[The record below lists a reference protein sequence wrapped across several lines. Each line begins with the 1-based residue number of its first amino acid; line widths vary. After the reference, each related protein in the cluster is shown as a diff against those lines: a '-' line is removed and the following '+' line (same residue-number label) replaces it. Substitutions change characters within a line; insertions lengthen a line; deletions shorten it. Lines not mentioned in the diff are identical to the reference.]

1 MTGETELGSGPDAPA
16 MYRGDK
22 RQLRLTV
29 PLSEPFPMQLYNSIA
44 AAKQPFEPADPKR
57 VTMYV
62 CGPTVYNFAHIGN
75 ARPAVVFDLLY
86 RLLRR
91 RYGAEHVIY
100 ARNITDIDDKMM
112 AAAKERGVPTSA
124 IAAEFEAE
132 YLADMGALGVL
143 PPDIDPHC
151 TDHIPEMIRMAEIL
165 IEKGA
170 AYEAEGHVL
179 FHVPAFPDYGR
190 LSRRS
195 RDEQVA
201 GARVEVAPYK
211 RDPADFVLWKPS
223 TPDQDGWDS
232 PWGRGRPGWHL
243 ECSAMAE
250 KHLGRVIDIHGGG
263 ADLKFPHHENELAQS
278 CCANGE
284 DQMARYWVHNGFVNV
299 DHEKMSKSIGNVLL
313 ARDLLADAPG
323 EAIRWALL
331 SAHYRQPLDWTDAL
345 LEQSRKN
352 LDRLYRT
359 LDGLPVPD
367 GPAEPPPAVLA
378 ALEDDLNTP
387 QAFAALFQFARTAKT
402 AADAA
407 ALRAAGDLL
416 GVLGEDPADWLGAGG
431 GAEVDPEEIE
441 GLIQDRLAA
450 RKAKD
455 YAAADQIRDDLAARG
470 VILEDGPAGT
480 TWRVG

>member
-1 MTGETELGSGPDAPA
+1 
-16 MYRGDK
+16 
-22 RQLRLTV
+22 
-29 PLSEPFPMQLYNSIA
+29 MQLYNSLA
-44 AAKQPFEPADPKR
+44 AEKQVFEPADPSR

-91 RYGAEHVIY
+91 RYGAEHVVY

-112 AAAKERGVPTSA
+112 AAAKQRGIKTSDV
-124 IAAEFEAE
+124 AAEFEAA
-132 YLADMGALGVL
+132 YLADMGALGVMA
-143 PPDIDPHC
+143 PNIDPHC
-151 TDHIPEMIRMAEIL
+151 THHVPEMIAMAETL
-165 IEKGA
+165 IAKGH

-179 FHVPAFPDYGR
+179 FSVPSFDDYGN

-201 GARVEVAPYK
+201 GARVEVAPFK

-223 TPDQDGWDS
+223 SDDQDGWES

-250 KHLGRVIDIHGGG
+250 KHLGDVIDIHGGG
-263 ADLKFPHHENELAQS
+263 ADLKFPHHENEIAQS
-278 CCANGE
+278 RCAHGA
-284 DQMARYWVHNGFVNV
+284 DAFARYWMHNGFVNV
-299 DHEKMSKSIGNVLL
+299 DAEKMSKSIGNVLL
-313 ARDLLADAPG
+313 ARDLLAEAPG

-331 SAHYRQPLDWTDAL
+331 SAHYRQPLDWSDAL
-345 LEQSRKN
+345 LSQSKRN

-359 LDGLPVPD
+359 MDGLPEGGTA
-367 GPAEPPPAVLA
+367 GPPAAVLA

-387 QAFAALFQFARTAKT
+387 AAFAALFQFARTAKT
-402 AADAA
+402 ADDRAA
-407 ALRAAGDLL
+407 MRAAGDLL
-416 GVLGEDPADWLGAGG
+416 GVLKELPSDWLSDGAKVDA
-431 GAEVDPEEIE
+431 AEIDR
-441 GLIQDRLAA
+441 LISERLAA
-450 RKAKD
+450 RKSKD
-455 YAAADQIRDDLAARG
+455 FAAADRIRDDLAARG
-470 VILEDGPAGT
+470 IVLEDGAGGT

>member
-1 MTGETELGSGPDAPA
+1 
-16 MYRGDK
+16 
-22 RQLRLTV
+22 
-29 PLSEPFPMQLYNSIA
+29 MQLYNSLA
-44 AAKQPFEPADPKR
+44 AEKQTFEPADPNR

-91 RYGAEHVIY
+91 RFGPEHVVY

-112 AAAKERGVPTSA
+112 AAAKERGIKTSDV
-124 IAAEFEAE
+124 AAEFEAA
-132 YLADMGALGVL
+132 YLADMGALGVMA
-143 PPDIDPHC
+143 PDIDPHC
-151 TDHIPEMIRMAEIL
+151 THHVPEMIAMAKTL
-165 IEKGA
+165 IAKGH

-179 FHVPAFPDYGR
+179 FSVPSFDDYGN

-201 GARVEVAPYK
+201 GARVEVAPFK

-223 TPDQDGWDS
+223 SDDQDGWES

-250 KHLGRVIDIHGGG
+250 KHLGDVIDIHGGG
-263 ADLKFPHHENELAQS
+263 ADLKFPHHENEIAQS
-278 CCANGE
+278 RCAHGA
-284 DQMARYWVHNGFVNV
+284 DAFARYWMHNGFVNV
-299 DHEKMSKSIGNVLL
+299 DAEKMSKSIGNVLL
-313 ARDLLADAPG
+313 ARDLLNEAPG

-331 SAHYRQPLDWTDAL
+331 SAHYRQPLDWSDTL
-345 LEQSRKN
+345 LNQSKRN

-359 LDGLPVPD
+359 MDGLPE
-367 GPAEPPPAVLA
+367 GATAEAPAAVLA

-387 QAFAALFQFARTAKT
+387 AAFAALFQFARTAKT
-402 AADAA
+402 AEDRAA
-407 ALRAAGDLL
+407 IRAAGDLL
-416 GVLGEDPADWLGAGG
+416 GVLQETPSEWLSGGAKVDPA
-431 GAEVDPEEIE
+431 EIE
-441 GLIQDRLAA
+441 RLIEERLEARKSKDFATADRIRDELAA
-450 RKAKD
+450 K
-455 YAAADQIRDDLAARG
+455 G
-470 VILEDGPAGT
+470 VVLEDGTGGT